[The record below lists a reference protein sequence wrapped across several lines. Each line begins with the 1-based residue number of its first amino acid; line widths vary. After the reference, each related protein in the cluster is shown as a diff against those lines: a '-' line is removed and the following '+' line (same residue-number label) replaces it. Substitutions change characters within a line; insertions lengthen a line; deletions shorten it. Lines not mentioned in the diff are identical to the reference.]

1 MMPSKKGAIRLRS
14 NIVVAGR
21 PHGESVQ
28 ADDRSSDDWW
38 ELVPGD
44 LVGRYKPH
52 FLNRAGA
59 SRRQRQEKGYYI
71 ECAYC
76 RRLSHEISLD
86 GCAEPGCHPPS
97 AEEVRRARERRADAL
112 AAIEHEMAIIRQIEL
127 DSARGGKDP
136 A

>member
-1 MMPSKKGAIRLRS
+1 MTPSKKGAIRLRS

-28 ADDRSSDDWW
+28 ADDRSSDAWW
-38 ELVPGD
+38 ELVPGE
-44 LVGRYKPH
+44 LVGVYKPH
-52 FLNRAGA
+52 FLSRAGA
-59 SRRQRQEKGYYI
+59 SRRQLQENGYYL

-86 GCAEPGCHPPS
+86 GCAEPTCHPPS
-97 AEEVRRARERRADAL
+97 PEQVRRARQRRADAL
-112 AAIEHEMAIIRQIEL
+112 AAIEHELAAIRQLEL
-127 DSARGGKDP
+127 DSARGGQDP